1 MTEPAEFILANTMV
15 ATPPLVPEVRL
26 YQATEIT
33 PIWQATEAALQQMNV
48 PPPYWAFA
56 WPGGQALARYL
67 LDHPELVAGKRV
79 MDFAA
84 GSGLTALAAK
94 RAGAAL
100 VQAVEIDPVAAT
112 AIGMNAAMN
121 GLDIEIVCRDLVGE
135 DLPGIDLML
144 AGDVCYERPM
154 AGRVTEW
161 LRRLAKG
168 GLTILMGDPGRT
180 YLPGDGLTERA
191 RYVVPTSLELEDK
204 TQRETVVWQF
214 AGPGT

>member
-1 MTEPAEFILANTMV
+1 MTDPETFILANTAV
-15 ATPPLVPEVRL
+15 ATPPLVPEIRL

-33 PIWQATEAALQQMNV
+33 PIWQASETALEQMNL

-67 LDHPELVAGKRV
+67 LDHPHLVAGKRV

-100 VQAVEIDPVAAT
+100 VQAVEIDAVAVAAIRLN
-112 AIGMNAAMN
+112 ARMND
-121 GLDIEIVCRDLVGE
+121 LDIEIACRDLVGE
-135 DLPGIDLML
+135 ALPDIDLML

-161 LRRLAKG
+161 LRRLARG
-168 GLTILMGDPGRT
+168 GLPILMGDPGRT
-180 YLPGDGLTERA
+180 YLPSDGLVERA

-204 TQRETVVWQF
+204 TQRETVIWQF
-214 AGPGT
+214 DPTAR

>member
-1 MTEPAEFILANTMV
+1 VTEPEAFIRANTLV
-15 ATPPLVPEVRL
+15 ATPPLVPEIRL
-26 YQATEIT
+26 FQATEIT
-33 PIWQATEAALQQMNV
+33 PIWQATEAALERMNV

-67 LDHPELVAGKRV
+67 LDHPERVAGKQV

-84 GSGLTALAAK
+84 GSGLSALAAK
-94 RAGAAL
+94 RAGAAK
-100 VQAVEIDPVAAT
+100 VQAVEIDPVAAC
-112 AIGMNAAMN
+112 AIRMNAALN

-135 DLPGIDLML
+135 PLAGVDLLL

-154 AGRVTEW
+154 AGLVAGW
-161 LRRLAKG
+161 LRGLARG

-180 YLPGDGLTERA
+180 YLPGDGLIEQA

-204 TQRETVVWQF
+204 TQRETVIWQF
-214 AGPGT
+214 A

>member
-1 MTEPAEFILANTMV
+1 MTDPETFILANTAV
-15 ATPPLVPEVRL
+15 ATPPLVPEIRL

-33 PIWQATEAALQQMNV
+33 PIWQASEAALEQLNL

-67 LDHPELVAGKRV
+67 LDHPDLVAGRHV

-94 RAGAAL
+94 RAGAKR
-100 VQAVEIDPVAAT
+100 VQAVEIDAVAVAAIRLN
-112 AIGMNAAMN
+112 AQMND
-121 GLDIEIVCRDLVGE
+121 LDIEIVCRDLIGE
-135 DLPGIDLML
+135 KLPDIDLLL

-154 AGRVTEW
+154 AGLVTQW
-161 LRRLAKG
+161 LRSLARG

-180 YLPGDGLTERA
+180 YLPGDGLVEQA

-204 TQRETVVWQF
+204 TQRETVIWRF
-214 AGPGT
+214 A